1 MTSENGLGRRSAGE
15 VRKPEL
21 VWWVFCWGC
30 VEDPDPCYVSCPP
43 WPQSPP
49 AAHMNSVTSPP
60 PLPISCCNIMTL
72 SLPLGSELQKAGG
85 CLRATDVCAWWYKGV
100 HGESEAW
107 QATPTEAVWAP
118 HVLVRKCSRP
128 KAHSSMAKQGMKD
141 RMHMTAFP
149 SPALY
154 SEE

>member
-1 MTSENGLGRRSAGE
+1 MTSENGLGQRSAGE

-43 WPQSPP
+43 WPQSPLQP
-49 AAHMNSVTSPP
+49 TWRVWSHHPP
-60 PLPISCCNIMTL
+60 PPFHAATQWPSPFPWGLNYK
-72 SLPLGSELQKAGG
+72 KAGG
-85 CLRATDVCAWWYKGV
+85 CLRATDMCAWWYKGV
-100 HGESEAW
+100 PGESEAW

-128 KAHSSMAKQGMKD
+128 KAHSSVAKQGMKD